1 MKCERIFAVLIVIAI
16 STNLS
21 AAPVTFEGVD
31 PGAGPANPR
40 PNSNAAAA
48 NFDAAAGSLGAVN
61 LINFE
66 SAPLGNFAVLNIAPG
81 VTAALSG
88 TDADGGIRTQA
99 TFFSGTTPE
108 TLGYNTTSGGAR
120 FLGVVPT
127 GNGIDAR
134 LALNFSPAIQAFGTY
149 LTGLGTASG
158 NLFVVFNDGSNQSIS
173 VAGSASGGAK
183 FFGFTD
189 PGASIVQVALE
200 LRNVSGSRDIFA
212 VDDLRFVPIPEPS
225 TIALAMCLT
234 IAGLARI
241 RRRS

>member
-1 MKCERIFAVLIVIAI
+1 MKCERIVAVLIVIAI

-66 SAPLGNFAVLNIAPG
+66 SAPLGNFAALNIAPG
-81 VTAALSG
+81 VTATLQGTETDSG
-88 TDADGGIRTQA
+88 ILAVVGDA
-99 TFFSGTTPE
+99 
-108 TLGYNTTSGGAR
+108 TLGFNTTSGGAR
-120 FLGVVPT
+120 FLRVAPIFDVGT
-127 GNGIDAR
+127 AR
-134 LALNFSPAIQAFGTY
+134 LIFDFAQSIQAFGTY
-149 LTGLGTASG
+149 ITGLGTANG
-158 NLFVVFNDGSNQSIS
+158 NLFVLFNDGSNKSIS
-173 VAGSASGGAK
+173 VPGSATGGAK

-189 PGASIVQVALE
+189 PGTQIVQVTLE
-200 LRNVSGSRDIFA
+200 LQNVSGTRDIFS
-212 VDDLRFVPIPEPS
+212 VDDLRFVPVPEPS

-234 IAGLARI
+234 IAGLVRV